1 MGREAWST
9 REQVFAAADAIAAT
23 GENVTLRTLRGYLG
37 GGSFGSLDEP
47 LRQWKAERKLRP
59 EAPELEMPAAVIASF
74 EATWRIAMA
83 EALKDVATA
92 REKAAAEV
100 QEIEAQRLEVVG
112 LMQDVENERDELRDN
127 LAEVRNDL
135 SNSESRASVLA
146 IEKATL
152 GGVNGE
158 LKNKVEQLERNLE
171 KSQHAYEARE
181 RQHAEELNRLHS
193 LHAAEISALKIEMA
207 KFETARD
214 NAKDEA
220 QKFQERLIAATEEIR
235 STEQKLESKLDAS
248 IQEKDAANKRAN
260 ELHGRFEELERQNK
274 ELLAKVKAVPTKD
287 K

>member
-47 LRQWKAERKLRP
+47 LRQWKAERKQRP

-83 EALKDVATA
+83 EALKDVASA

-127 LAEVRNDL
+127 LAEVKNDL